1 MYALI
6 HANIYD
12 YKQYIEDGYIVFDQK
27 IKKVGKMDDYQK
39 RKGVIEINCFNKLII
54 PGFVSGHTHLYSTF
68 ARGASLAFN
77 PKNFLD
83 ILKQMWWKID
93 HFLDLDMIYYSALM
107 GGIDQLMNGTTTLID
122 HHASFVVKDS
132 LKMIKKALVED
143 LGLRAIL
150 AFETSDRFDVS
161 EAIKENMN
169 FISNNHSEDTSGLF
183 GMHASLSLSDDSLN
197 QIKDSLNGF
206 GIHIHVAE
214 SQMDEDECLKNYQM
228 RVVERLDKY
237 HLINDKSL
245 LVHCTHINE
254 DEMDIIKERKA
265 TIAINPTSN
274 LNNAVGIS
282 NIKRFMDKGIRVII
296 GNDGL
301 TPSQPFEYMN
311 TLYLT
316 HLKNESPTAFG
327 LDDLKQ
333 LIINT
338 YEYTNEQLST
348 QLGKIEENANAD
360 LLVVPYKPYTPMDE
374 TNVFGHMFY
383 GIFPGFKPEKV
394 FAKGQLLVDQFTLN
408 YAHKE
413 DIEEANR
420 QSMKLWNILKKEGKN
435 FGFKNEF

>member
-6 HANIYD
+6 HARIYD
-12 YKQYIEDGYIVFDQK
+12 YRDYIEDGYIIFDQK
-27 IKKVGKMDDYQK
+27 IRDVGEMGAYKKNKDH
-39 RKGVIEINCFNKLII
+39 IEINCFNKLII
-54 PGFVSGHTHLYSTF
+54 PSFVSGHTHLYSTF
-68 ARGASLAFN
+68 ARGANLSFN

-122 HHASFVVKDS
+122 HHASYQVKDS
-132 LKMIKKALVED
+132 LETIKKALVD
-143 LGLRAIL
+143 NLGLRALL

-161 EAIKENMN
+161 EAIKENVH
-169 FISNNHSEDTSGLF
+169 FIENNHQEDISGLF
-183 GMHASLSLSDDSLN
+183 GMHASLSLSDESLKKISEN
-197 QIKDSLNGF
+197 LNGN
-206 GIHIHVAE
+206 GIHIHVGE
-214 SQMDEDECLKNYQM
+214 SQMDEDESIKHYQM
-228 RVVERLDKY
+228 RVVERLDKFA
-237 HLINDKSL
+237 LINEKSL

-254 DEMDIIKERKA
+254 DEMDIIKARKA

-282 NIKRFMDKGIRVII
+282 HVKKFMDKGIRVII

-301 TPSQPFEYMN
+301 TLSQPFEYMN

-327 LDDLKQ
+327 LNDLKQ

-348 QLGKIEENANAD
+348 KLGKIEKDSEAD
-360 LLVVPYKPYTPMDE
+360 LLVVPYKPYTPVDE
-374 TNVFGHMFY
+374 NNIFGHIFY
-383 GIFPGFKPEKV
+383 GLFPGFKPEKV
-394 FAKGQLLVDQFTLN
+394 FAKGQLLVDHYTLN

-413 DIEEANR
+413 DIEEANI
-420 QSMKLWNILKKEGKN
+420 QSKKLWDILKKEGN
-435 FGFKNEF
+435 EIEFKN